1 MQESEKNME
10 IESEEVPKIN
20 PKDRSFN
27 FLMVQTAISILTVV
41 FVLVLKVIG
50 GDIYTYSRGFF
61 DESFNKPINVKQ
73 VLSAEQ
79 TREVLTAQSTV
90 YGAGGTVEEVQYLK
104 EKSEISDEETKEIE
118 NSGINSMCIPVSGE
132 ITSEYSYRIHPIS
145 GQYLFH
151 SGLDIGADE
160 GTDIKSA
167 LDGTVSEIDTRGETS
182 YGKYI
187 VVSHSDNTSTLYGH
201 CSKIVASEGDK
212 VSKGEVIAKV
222 GSTGNSTGP
231 HLHFEVR
238 VNGVRLNPQWFADF
252 V

>member
-90 YGAGGTVEEVQYLK
+90 YGAGAVFK
-104 EKSEISDEETKEIE
+104 
-118 NSGINSMCIPVSGE
+118 
-132 ITSEYSYRIHPIS
+132 R
-145 GQYLFH
+145 
-151 SGLDIGADE
+151 
-160 GTDIKSA
+160 
-167 LDGTVSEIDTRGETS
+167 
-182 YGKYI
+182 
-187 VVSHSDNTSTLYGH
+187 
-201 CSKIVASEGDK
+201 KI
-212 VSKGEVIAKV
+212 
-222 GSTGNSTGP
+222 
-231 HLHFEVR
+231 R
-238 VNGVRLNPQWFADF
+238 DF
-252 V
+252 

>member
-1 MQESEKNME
+1 MQEIEEKRA
-10 IESEEVPKIN
+10 IENEETIQQK

-27 FLMVQTAISILTVV
+27 FLIAQTVV
-41 FVLVLKVIG
+41 CAIAVIFVLVLKVLG
-50 GDIYTYSRGFF
+50 GYYYDYSKAVF
-61 DESFNKPINVKQ
+61 DENFNKPINVKQ

-79 TREVLTAQSTV
+79 TQEILTAQSTV
-90 YGAGGTVEEVQYLK
+90 YGAGGTEEEVKYLK
-104 EKSEISDEETKEIE
+104 EKSKISDEETKEIE
-118 NSGINSMCIPVSGE
+118 SSGINSMCIPVNGE
-132 ITSEYSYRIHPIS
+132 ITSEYSYRVHPIS

-160 GTDIKSA
+160 GEDILAA
-167 LDGTVSEIDTRGETS
+167 LDGIVSEVDTKGETS

-201 CSKIVASEGDK
+201 CSKIVAKEGDEVK
-212 VSKGEVIAKV
+212 KGEVIAKV

-238 VNGVRLNPQWFADF
+238 VNGTRLNPQWFADF